1 MRHDYE
7 LSDTIKDKLGK
18 EDIVIAKPNTIF
30 EKNDTL
36 RFEREFCR
44 KIYYEGYE
52 IGKNLSI

>member
-7 LSDTIKDKLGK
+7 LSDSIKEKINK
-18 EDIVIAKPNTIF
+18 EDIIIVRPNTIF

-44 KIYYEGYE
+44 KKYSEVYQ
-52 IGKNLSI
+52 IGNNLSI